1 MIPLPGFG
9 AEPQSLMPQHFPRVS
24 EGRKKRGFLQIQG
37 FFNGLNPALQGFP
50 APPAKPGPRRSS
62 PLPKRQ
68 LLTEK
73 SDFFMQYTF
82 ALAGNQNSGKTT
94 LFNQL
99 TGSSQHVGNWPGV
112 TVEKKTGA
120 MLHHH
125 HGQQTHLGLPR
136 RFRRAH
142 ENGQAVPD
150 KYSDVTIVDLP
161 GIYSLSPYSMEEIVS
176 RNFIVQEK
184 PDVVINIVD
193 ATNLERNLYLTLQ
206 LLQLGRPVVVALNMM
221 DEVRSHGDVIDLAAM
236 EKGLGV
242 PVVAICA
249 RKGEGLDELV
259 RRAMDAAENHRLPP
273 KLDICT
279 GAAHKALHAIQH
291 LVEQPAQAHGM
302 TSRYAATKLF
312 EGDAPMM
319 EELDLSEDTR
329 HIIEEILTAMEREVG
344 MERAAVMAD
353 TRYRFIEKLLSTCYT
368 RAREEGATLTDRL
381 DRVLTHPLLA
391 IPVFLLMMLLV
402 FYITFGPIGTWL
414 ADGFAALVQ
423 QGVDALGAAL
433 AGWGVAGWV
442 RSLLV
447 DGALTGV
454 GSVLSFLPTILLLF
468 LLLSIL
474 EDSGYMARAA
484 FLMDKP
490 LRRLGLNGRAFIPM
504 MMGFGCTVPAVMS
517 ARSMN
522 NQRDRRF
529 TILLTPFMSCGAKV
543 PIYAL
548 FTRAFFD
555 GHQVLVMS
563 AFYLTGVAVS
573 IVVGLILKH
582 TAFHGDAAPFI
593 MELPAYRLPAP
604 RNVARQLWDKASD
617 FLKRAFTVIF
627 LATMVVWFLQYFTF
641 TLSPAPD
648 MAHSMLGVIA
658 GAIAPVFAP
667 AGFGTVEA
675 STAVL
680 TGVMAKESVVST
692 LSVLA
697 GVDPDSAQMVTAL
710 HAVFPTVLQAVSF
723 LTFVLLY
730 MPCVAAYAAM
740 RREMES
746 GRLATVA
753 VAGQTV
759 LAWVAATLVFQVGR
773 LLGLG

>member
-1 MIPLPGFG
+1 
-9 AEPQSLMPQHFPRVS
+9 
-24 EGRKKRGFLQIQG
+24 
-37 FFNGLNPALQGFP
+37 
-50 APPAKPGPRRSS
+50 
-62 PLPKRQ
+62 
-68 LLTEK
+68 
-73 SDFFMQYTF
+73 MQYTF

-176 RNFIVQEK
+176 RNFIVREK

-259 RRAMDAAENHRLPP
+259 RRAMDAAENRRTPP

-329 HIIEEILTAMEREVG
+329 HIIEEILSAMEREVG

-353 TRYRFIEKLLSTCYT
+353 TRYRFIEKLLATCYT
-368 RAREEGATLTDRL
+368 RATEEGGTLTDRL

-423 QGVDALGAAL
+423 QGVDALAAAL
-433 AGWGVAGWV
+433 AGLGVAGWV

-490 LRRLGLNGRAFIPM
+490 LRKLGLNGRAFIPM

-746 GRLATVA
+746 GRLATLA

-759 LAWVAATLVFQVGR
+759 LAWAAATLVFQVGR
-773 LLGLG
+773 LLVLG

>member
-1 MIPLPGFG
+1 
-9 AEPQSLMPQHFPRVS
+9 
-24 EGRKKRGFLQIQG
+24 
-37 FFNGLNPALQGFP
+37 
-50 APPAKPGPRRSS
+50 
-62 PLPKRQ
+62 
-68 LLTEK
+68 
-73 SDFFMQYTF
+73 MQYTF

-176 RNFIVQEK
+176 RNFIVREK

-353 TRYRFIEKLLSTCYT
+353 TRYRFIEKLLATCYT
-368 RAREEGATLTDRL
+368 RATEEGGTLTDRL

-423 QGVDALGAAL
+423 QGVDALAAAL
-433 AGWGVAGWV
+433 AGLGVAGWV

-490 LRRLGLNGRAFIPM
+490 LRKLGLNGRAFIPM

-548 FTRAFFD
+548 FTRAFFG

-563 AFYLTGVAVS
+563 AFYLTGVVVAV
-573 IVVGLILKH
+573 VVGLILKR

-759 LAWVAATLVFQVGR
+759 LAWGAATLVFQVGR

>member
-1 MIPLPGFG
+1 M
-9 AEPQSLMPQHFPRVS
+9 
-24 EGRKKRGFLQIQG
+24 
-37 FFNGLNPALQGFP
+37 
-50 APPAKPGPRRSS
+50 
-62 PLPKRQ
+62 
-68 LLTEK
+68 
-73 SDFFMQYTF
+73 
-82 ALAGNQNSGKTT
+82 
-94 LFNQL
+94 
-99 TGSSQHVGNWPGV
+99 GNWPGV

-368 RAREEGATLTDRL
+368 RATEEGGSLTDRL

-391 IPVFLLMMLLV
+391 IPVFFADDAAGVLHHLRPDRHV
-402 FYITFGPIGTWL
+402 AGGRVCRAGAAGGGRAGGGAGGPGR
-414 ADGFAALVQ
+414 GR
-423 QGVDALGAAL
+423 LGAQ
-433 AGWGVAGWV
+433 
-442 RSLLV
+442 
-447 DGALTGV
+447 
-454 GSVLSFLPTILLLF
+454 P
-468 LLLSIL
+468 
-474 EDSGYMARAA
+474 SGGRRAHG
-484 FLMDKP
+484 
-490 LRRLGLNGRAFIPM
+490 RGERAF
-504 MMGFGCTVPAVMS
+504 VPAHDS
-517 ARSMN
+517 A
-522 NQRDRRF
+522 
-529 TILLTPFMSCGAKV
+529 A
-543 PIYAL
+543 
-548 FTRAFFD
+548 
-555 GHQVLVMS
+555 VL
-563 AFYLTGVAVS
+563 
-573 IVVGLILKH
+573 
-582 TAFHGDAAPFI
+582 
-593 MELPAYRLPAP
+593 
-604 RNVARQLWDKASD
+604 
-617 FLKRAFTVIF
+617 
-627 LATMVVWFLQYFTF
+627 
-641 TLSPAPD
+641 
-648 MAHSMLGVIA
+648 
-658 GAIAPVFAP
+658 APVHSGGQRLYGP
-667 AGFGTVEA
+667 R
-675 STAVL
+675 
-680 TGVMAKESVVST
+680 GVPH
-692 LSVLA
+692 
-697 GVDPDSAQMVTAL
+697 G
-710 HAVFPTVLQAVSF
+710 
-723 LTFVLLY
+723 
-730 MPCVAAYAAM
+730 
-740 RREMES
+740 
-746 GRLATVA
+746 
-753 VAGQTV
+753 
-759 LAWVAATLVFQVGR
+759 
-773 LLGLG
+773 

>member
-1 MIPLPGFG
+1 M
-9 AEPQSLMPQHFPRVS
+9 H
-24 EGRKKRGFLQIQG
+24 
-37 FFNGLNPALQGFP
+37 
-50 APPAKPGPRRSS
+50 
-62 PLPKRQ
+62 
-68 LLTEK
+68 
-73 SDFFMQYTF
+73 YTF

-142 ENGQAVPD
+142 ESGQAVPD

-176 RNFIVQEK
+176 RNFIVREK

-259 RRAMDAAENHRLPP
+259 RRAMDAAENRRTPP

-329 HIIEEILTAMEREVG
+329 HIIEEILAAMEREVG

-353 TRYRFIEKLLSTCYT
+353 TRYRFIEKLLATCYT
-368 RAREEGATLTDRL
+368 RATEEGGSLTDRL

-490 LRRLGLNGRAFIPM
+490 LRKLGLNGRAFIPM

-627 LATMVVWFLQYFTF
+627 LATMVVWFLQHFTF
-641 TLSPAPD
+641 TLAPAPD

-658 GAIAPVFAP
+658 GAIAPVFVP
-667 AGFGTVEA
+667 AGFGSVEA

-697 GVDPDSAQMVTAL
+697 GVDPDSAQMVSAL

-723 LTFVLLY
+723 LTFILLY

-746 GRLATVA
+746 GRLATFA
-753 VAGQTV
+753 VAAQTL
-759 LAWVAATLVFQVGR
+759 LAWGAATLVFQVGR
-773 LLGLG
+773 MLGLG

>member
-1 MIPLPGFG
+1 M
-9 AEPQSLMPQHFPRVS
+9 H
-24 EGRKKRGFLQIQG
+24 
-37 FFNGLNPALQGFP
+37 
-50 APPAKPGPRRSS
+50 
-62 PLPKRQ
+62 
-68 LLTEK
+68 
-73 SDFFMQYTF
+73 YTF

-259 RRAMDAAENHRLPP
+259 RRAMDAAENRRIPP

-329 HIIEEILTAMEREVG
+329 HIIEEILSAMEREVG

-423 QGVDALGAAL
+423 QGVDALAAAL
-433 AGWGVAGWV
+433 AGLGVAGWV

-474 EDSGYMARAA
+474 EDSGYMARVA
-484 FLMDKP
+484 FVMDKP
-490 LRRLGLNGRAFIPM
+490 LRKIGLSGRSFVPM
-504 MMGFGCTVPAVMS
+504 LVGFGCSVPAIMATRTLS
-517 ARSMN
+517 SN
-522 NQRDRRF
+522 RDRKM
-529 TILLTPFMSCGAKV
+529 TILLTPFMSCSAKI
-543 PIYAL
+543 PIYTL
-548 FTRAFFD
+548 FAAAFFP
-555 GHQVLVMS
+555 GHELIVMLALYFGGILVGILVALVL
-563 AFYLTGVAVS
+563 
-573 IVVGLILKH
+573 KN
-582 TAFHGDAAPFI
+582 TAFKGNPVPFV
-593 MELPAYRLPAP
+593 MELPNYRFPSAKSVVL
-604 RNVARQLWDKASD
+604 LMWEKAKD
-617 FLKRAFTVIF
+617 FLTRAFTVIF
-627 LATMVVWFLQYFTF
+627 MATVIIWFMQTFDTRLNVVENSASSILAALGRLV
-641 TLSPAPD
+641 SP
-648 MAHSMLGVIA
+648 I
-658 GAIAPVFAP
+658 FAP
-667 AGFGTVEA
+667 LGFG
-675 STAVL
+675 
-680 TGVMAKESVVST
+680 
-692 LSVLA
+692 
-697 GVDPDSAQMVTAL
+697 DWRMVTAL
-710 HAVFPTVLQAVSF
+710 VSGFTAKEAVVSTFGVILGVSTEQLGAALHSLFTTASAASF
-723 LTFVLLY
+723 LAFCLLY
-730 MPCVAAYAAM
+730 TPCVAAVSTIKTELKSGWKTVGIVFAQCMVAWLAAF
-740 RREMES
+740 
-746 GRLATVA
+746 V
-753 VAGQTV
+753 VYH
-759 LAWVAATLVFQVGR
+759 VG
-773 LLGLG
+773 LLLT

>member
-1 MIPLPGFG
+1 
-9 AEPQSLMPQHFPRVS
+9 
-24 EGRKKRGFLQIQG
+24 
-37 FFNGLNPALQGFP
+37 
-50 APPAKPGPRRSS
+50 
-62 PLPKRQ
+62 
-68 LLTEK
+68 
-73 SDFFMQYTF
+73 MQYTF

-423 QGVDALGAAL
+423 QGVDALAAAL
-433 AGWGVAGWV
+433 AGLGVAGWV

-490 LRRLGLNGRAFIPM
+490 LRKLGLNGRAFIPM

-563 AFYLTGVAVS
+563 AFYLTGVVVAV
-573 IVVGLILKH
+573 VVGLILKR

-746 GRLATVA
+746 GRLATFA

>member
-1 MIPLPGFG
+1 
-9 AEPQSLMPQHFPRVS
+9 
-24 EGRKKRGFLQIQG
+24 
-37 FFNGLNPALQGFP
+37 
-50 APPAKPGPRRSS
+50 
-62 PLPKRQ
+62 
-68 LLTEK
+68 
-73 SDFFMQYTF
+73 MQYTF
-82 ALAGNQNSGKTT
+82 ALAGNQNSGKTA

>member
-1 MIPLPGFG
+1 
-9 AEPQSLMPQHFPRVS
+9 
-24 EGRKKRGFLQIQG
+24 
-37 FFNGLNPALQGFP
+37 
-50 APPAKPGPRRSS
+50 
-62 PLPKRQ
+62 
-68 LLTEK
+68 
-73 SDFFMQYTF
+73 MQYTF

-176 RNFIVQEK
+176 RNFIVREK

-259 RRAMDAAENHRLPP
+259 RRAMDAAENRRTPP

-329 HIIEEILTAMEREVG
+329 HIIEEILSAMEREVG

-368 RAREEGATLTDRL
+368 RATEEGGSLTDRL

-490 LRRLGLNGRAFIPM
+490 LRKLGLNGRAFIPM

-627 LATMVVWFLQYFTF
+627 LATLVVWFLQHFTF
-641 TLSPAPD
+641 TLSTAPD
-648 MAHSMLGVIA
+648 MEHSMLGVIA
-658 GAIAPVFAP
+658 GAIAPVFNP

-746 GRLATVA
+746 GRLATFA

-759 LAWVAATLVFQVGR
+759 LAWGAATLVYQVGR

>member
-1 MIPLPGFG
+1 M
-9 AEPQSLMPQHFPRVS
+9 H
-24 EGRKKRGFLQIQG
+24 
-37 FFNGLNPALQGFP
+37 
-50 APPAKPGPRRSS
+50 
-62 PLPKRQ
+62 
-68 LLTEK
+68 
-73 SDFFMQYTF
+73 YTF

-176 RNFIVQEK
+176 RNFIVREK

-329 HIIEEILTAMEREVG
+329 HIIEEILSAMEREVG

-353 TRYRFIEKLLSTCYT
+353 TRYRFIEKLLATCYT
-368 RAREEGATLTDRL
+368 RATEEGGTLTDRL

-433 AGWGVAGWV
+433 AGLGVAGWV

-490 LRRLGLNGRAFIPM
+490 LRKLGLNGRAFIPM

-548 FTRAFFD
+548 FTRAFFA

-573 IVVGLILKH
+573 IIVGLVLKR

-627 LATMVVWFLQYFTF
+627 LATMVVWFLQHFTF
-641 TLSPAPD
+641 TLSTAPD
-648 MAHSMLGVIA
+648 MEHSMLGVIA
-658 GAIAPVFAP
+658 GAIAPVFNP

-759 LAWVAATLVFQVGR
+759 LAWAAATLVFQVGR

>member
-1 MIPLPGFG
+1 
-9 AEPQSLMPQHFPRVS
+9 
-24 EGRKKRGFLQIQG
+24 
-37 FFNGLNPALQGFP
+37 
-50 APPAKPGPRRSS
+50 
-62 PLPKRQ
+62 
-68 LLTEK
+68 
-73 SDFFMQYTF
+73 MQYTF

-176 RNFIVQEK
+176 RNFIVREK

-259 RRAMDAAENHRLPP
+259 RRAMDAAENRRTPP

-329 HIIEEILTAMEREVG
+329 HIIEEILSAMEREVG

-353 TRYRFIEKLLSTCYT
+353 TRYRFIEKLLATCYT
-368 RAREEGATLTDRL
+368 RATEEGGTLTDRL

-423 QGVDALGAAL
+423 QGVDALAAAL
-433 AGWGVAGWV
+433 AGLGVAGWV

-490 LRRLGLNGRAFIPM
+490 LRKLGLNGRAFIPM

-548 FTRAFFD
+548 FTRAFFG

-746 GRLATVA
+746 GRLATLA

-759 LAWVAATLVFQVGR
+759 LAWAAATLVFQVGR
-773 LLGLG
+773 LLVLG